1 MARRTKRKRHAPS
14 PEPAAAAA
22 VASVLGDDDLLA
34 EILLRLDSPTWLV
47 RAALVCRRWIRRAS
61 DPAFL
66 RRFRALHPPRVL
78 VLSVIEIGFGCSPHR
93 LVPVPRTPEL
103 AAAARRALGAPP
115 RSGVCDCRNGRLLI
129 DIKDCDRTKPT
140 TYAIRSLLRRVPD
153 KPLPQPPPSMSSSLV
168 RSGGICHAR
177 RRLLLLDDDAM
188 SCLCL
193 NLTYNDVH
201 EIAAEFSILQSGV
214 WGIERSAVTK
224 LPQSMMDTMVAHDLL
239 VGTKFYMMTTLGY
252 ILGLDL
258 ITARF
263 FTVELPDEARNCKT
277 LKLSRPRHSGL
288 YLIHAKG
295 FQLHVW
301 HGDGLG
307 QWALVD
313 TISVRDACA
322 HLKVRRWV
330 PDDART
336 APVLVVAA
344 GDNAEF
350 VFVEL
355 VASGLVCCIQLGDRA
370 VEKVGP
376 RMREDFICPI
386 AMGWPPIF
394 PVLSK
399 LVKNVDA

>member
-1 MARRTKRKRHAPS
+1 MDRRPPS

-22 VASVLGDDDLLA
+22 AAVVLVLGNDDLLVD
-34 EILLRLDSPTWLV
+34 ILLRLDSPTWLV
-47 RAALVCRRWIRRAS
+47 RAALVCKRWIRRIS

-78 VLSVIEIGFGCSPHR
+78 VLSAVGIGFGSSPPR
-93 LVPVPRTPEL
+93 LVPVPRPPEL
-103 AAAARRALGAPP
+103 VAAARRAIGTLR
-115 RSGVCDCRNGRLLI
+115 RSDVCDRRNGRLLVEI
-129 DIKDCDRTKPT
+129 DDRDPTKPST
-140 TYAIRSLLRRVPD
+140 FAIRSLLRGAQD
-153 KPLPQPPPSMSSSLV
+153 KPIPQPPPSQSSSLV
-168 RSGGICHAR
+168 RSGGICHGH
-177 RRLLLLDDDAM
+177 RLLLLDDAPDGV
-188 SCLCL
+188 SCLSL
-193 NLTYNDVH
+193 SLTYNDVH

-214 WGIERSAVTK
+214 WGVERSAVTK
-224 LPQSMMDTMVAHDLL
+224 LPQSMLDTMRAHDLL

-258 ITARF
+258 VTATF
-263 FTVELPDEARNCKT
+263 FTVKLPDEARNCKT
-277 LKLSRPRHSGL
+277 LKLSRPQHSGL

-355 VASGLVCCIQLGDRA
+355 VASGLVCCIQLGNRA

-386 AMGWPPIF
+386 AMVWPPIF
-394 PVLSK
+394 PVLK
-399 LVKNVDA
+399 